1 MAKDP
6 VCGMYVDEK
15 KALFKAEIRGR
26 MYYFCSETCLRTFE
40 KPEVELRNLKRL
52 VAFSVTLTAFIF
64 FFSFFDVLP
73 FFRKNI
79 WLFLFATPVQ
89 FGAGWRYYKGTFDAL
104 KVGTANMDTLIAMG
118 TSAAWGYSTI
128 ITFFPDIFEETEVF
142 FDTAAAIITLI
153 LIGKLLEDISK
164 GRASEALIKLMDLQ
178 PKMAH
183 VIRDEEEV
191 EIPVELVEAGDIVV
205 VRPGEKIPVDGV
217 VIEGHSSV
225 DESMITGESIPVEKK
240 PSDEVIGATLN
251 KVGLLKFKATKV
263 GSDTTLSQIINLVE
277 EAQLSK
283 APMQRLA
290 DYISARFVP
299 SVILIALV
307 SFSLWYFIGDKSF
320 TFSLAIL
327 IAVLIIAC
335 PCALGIATPT
345 AIMVG
350 TGKGA
355 ENGILIK
362 GGEHLE
368 RTYKVQTIVFDKTGT
383 LTKGEPSVTDVVPIN
398 SSEEEILKL
407 ASMAEKGSEHPLG
420 EAIVRGAKVKG
431 LEIPDAESFEAVP
444 GQGVRAVYDGKE
456 ILLGNRK
463 LMENNSIPYEEIE
476 EKIQALEKEG
486 KTVMILTVNKTI
498 TGLIAVADTLKEY
511 SKDAV
516 KKLQEMGI
524 EVIMLTGDNRRTAE
538 AIAKKLGITKVLS
551 EVLPQDKAKVIK
563 KLQDEEKIVGM
574 VGDGIN
580 DAPALA
586 QADVGIAI
594 GSGTDVAVETGDI
607 ILLKD
612 DLRDVVAAI
621 QLSKQ
626 TVRKFKQNL
635 FWAFFYNVALIPLAA
650 GILYPLLGILLDP
663 IYAAAAM
670 SSSSVTVVTNS
681 LLLKRF
687 TPKVV

>member
-15 KALFKAEIRGR
+15 KAPFKAEIRGR

-40 KPEVELRNLKRL
+40 RPEVELRNLKLL
-52 VAFSVTLTAFIF
+52 VVFSFTFTILIF

-73 FFRKNI
+73 FFSKNK

-118 TSAAWGYSTI
+118 TSAAYGYSTI

-142 FDTAAAIITLI
+142 FDTAAAIITLV
-153 LIGKLLEDISK
+153 LVGKLLEDLAK

-183 VIRDEEEV
+183 IIRNGEET
-191 EIPVELVEAGDIVV
+191 EIPVESVEVDDIVV

-225 DESMITGESIPVEKK
+225 DESMITGESIPVEKN
-240 PSDEVIGATLN
+240 PGDEVIGATLN
-251 KVGLLKFKATKV
+251 KVGLLKFKAIKV

-299 SVILIALV
+299 SVILIALFC
-307 SFSLWYFIGDKSF
+307 FSIWYFIGDESF

-362 GGEHLE
+362 SGEYLE
-368 RTYKVQTIVFDKTGT
+368 RAYKVQTIVFDKTGT
-383 LTKGEPSVTDVVPIN
+383 LTKGEPSVTDVVPIEL
-398 SSEEEILKL
+398 SEEVLKL

-420 EAIVRGAKVKG
+420 EAIVKGAKAKG
-431 LEIPDAESFEAVP
+431 LDIPDAESFEAVP
-444 GQGVRAVYDGKE
+444 GQGVKAVYDGEE

-463 LMENNSIPYEEIE
+463 LMENNSIPYEDIE

-486 KTVMILTVNKTI
+486 KTVMILTVNKMI
-498 TGLIAVADTLKEY
+498 KGLIAVADTLKEN

-524 EVIMLTGDNRRTAE
+524 EVIMLTGDNRRTAD
-538 AIAKKLGITKVLS
+538 AIAEKLGITKVLS
-551 EVLPQDKAKVIK
+551 EVLPQDKANVIK
-563 KLQDEEKIVGM
+563 KLQDEGKIVGM

-586 QADVGIAI
+586 QADIGIAI

-607 ILLKD
+607 ILVKD

-635 FWAFFYNVALIPLAA
+635 FWAFFYNTALIPIAA
-650 GILYPLLGILLDP
+650 GLLYPLIGLLLDP

-687 TPKVV
+687 NPKTL

>member
-1 MAKDP
+1 MGKDP
-6 VCGMYVDEK
+6 VCGMYVDEEK
-15 KALFKAEIRGR
+15 TPFKTVIRGR

-40 KPEVELRNLKRL
+40 KPEVELRNLKIL
-52 VAFSVTLTAFIF
+52 VAFSATLTVLIF

-73 FFRKNI
+73 FFRKNV

-89 FGAGWRYYKGTFDAL
+89 FGAGWRYYKGTIDAL

-142 FDTAAAIITLI
+142 FDTAAAIITLV
-153 LIGKLLEDISK
+153 LVGKLLEDLAK

-178 PKMAH
+178 PKKAH
-183 VIRDEEEV
+183 VIREGEEM

-240 PSDEVIGATLN
+240 SGDEVIGATLN
-251 KVGLLKFKATKV
+251 KVGMLKFKATKV

-307 SFSLWYFIGDKSF
+307 SFFSWYLIGDKSF

-362 GGEHLE
+362 GGEYLE

-383 LTKGEPSVTDVVPIN
+383 LTKGEPSVTDVVPIEL
-398 SSEEEILKL
+398 SEEVLKL
-407 ASMAEKGSEHPLG
+407 ASIAEKGSEHPLG
-420 EAIVRGAKVKG
+420 EAIVKGAKGKG
-431 LEIPDAESFEAVP
+431 LDIPDAESFEAVP
-444 GQGVRAVYDGKE
+444 GQGVKVVYDGKE

-463 LMENNSIPYEEIE
+463 LMENNIIPYEEIE

-486 KTVMILTVNKTI
+486 KTVMILTVNKKI
-498 TGLIAVADTLKEY
+498 VGLIAVADTLKEY

-524 EVIMLTGDNRRTAE
+524 EVIMLTGDNRRTAD
-538 AIAKKLGITKVLS
+538 AIAEKLGITNVLS
-551 EVLPQDKAKVIK
+551 EVQPQDKANVIK
-563 KLQDEEKIVGM
+563 KLQDEGKIVGM

-586 QADVGIAI
+586 
-594 GSGTDVAVETGDI
+594 
-607 ILLKD
+607 
-612 DLRDVVAAI
+612 
-621 QLSKQ
+621 
-626 TVRKFKQNL
+626 
-635 FWAFFYNVALIPLAA
+635 
-650 GILYPLLGILLDP
+650 
-663 IYAAAAM
+663 
-670 SSSSVTVVTNS
+670 
-681 LLLKRF
+681 
-687 TPKVV
+687 

>member
-1 MAKDP
+1 MGKDP
-6 VCGMYVDEK
+6 ICGMYVDEEK
-15 KALFKAEIRGR
+15 SPFKAEIRGR
-26 MYYFCSETCLRTFE
+26 MYYFCSESCLRTFE
-40 KPEVELRNLKRL
+40 RPEVELRNLKIL
-52 VAFSVTLTAFIF
+52 VVFSFSFTVLLF
-64 FFSFFDVLP
+64 FFSFFNISP
-73 FFRKNI
+73 FFSKNK

-118 TSAAWGYSTI
+118 TSAAYGYSTI
-128 ITFFPDIFEETEVF
+128 ITFFPSIFEETEVF
-142 FDTAAAIITLI
+142 FDTAAAIITLV
-153 LIGKLLEDISK
+153 LIGKLLEDLAK

-183 VIRDEEEV
+183 VIREGEET
-191 EIPVELVEAGDIVV
+191 EIPVEFVEVDDIVV

-217 VIEGHSSV
+217 VVEGHSSV

-240 PSDEVIGATLN
+240 PEDDVIGATIN

-263 GSDTTLSQIINLVE
+263 GSDTTLSKIIDLVE

-299 SVILIALV
+299 SVILIAV
-307 SFSLWYFIGDKSF
+307 TAFSLWYFIVNESF

-355 ENGILIK
+355 EHGILIK
-362 GGEHLE
+362 GGEYLE

-383 LTKGEPSVTDVVPIN
+383 LTKGEPSVTDVVSIRF
-398 SSEEEILKL
+398 SEEEILKL

-420 EAIVRGAKVKG
+420 EAIVKGAKAKG

-444 GQGVRAVYDGKE
+444 GQGVKAVYGGEE

-463 LMENNSIPYEEIE
+463 LMENNNISYKEIE
-476 EKIQALEKEG
+476 EKIQTFEKEG
-486 KTVMILTVNKTI
+486 KTVMLLTINKTI
-498 TGLIAVADTLKEY
+498 KGLIAVADTLKEH

-524 EVIMLTGDNRRTAE
+524 EVIMLTGDNRRTAD
-538 AIAKKLGITKVLS
+538 AIAEKLGITKVLS
-551 EVLPQDKAKVIK
+551 EVLPQDKANIIK
-563 KLQDEEKIVGM
+563 KLQDEGKIVGM

-586 QADVGIAI
+586 QSDVGIAI

-607 ILLKD
+607 VLIKD

-635 FWAFFYNVALIPLAA
+635 FWAFFYNTALIPIAA

-687 TPKVV
+687 NPKTV

>member
-1 MAKDP
+1 VGKDP
-6 VCGMYVDEK
+6 ICGMYVDEE
-15 KALFKAEIRGR
+15 KAPFKAEIRGR
-26 MYYFCSETCLRTFE
+26 IYYFCSETCLRTFE
-40 KPEVELRNLKRL
+40 RPEVELRNLKIL
-52 VAFSVTLTAFIF
+52 VAFSFSFTVLIF
-64 FFSFFDVLP
+64 FFSFFDISP
-73 FFRKNI
+73 FFSKNK

-118 TSAAWGYSTI
+118 TSAAWGYSSI

-142 FDTAAAIITLI
+142 FDTAAAIITLV
-153 LIGKLLEDISK
+153 LVGKLLEDLAK

-183 VIRDEEEV
+183 VIRGEEET
-191 EIPVELVEAGDIVV
+191 EIPVELVEVDDIVI

-217 VIEGHSSV
+217 VIEGHSSI

-240 PSDEVIGATLN
+240 PGDNVIGATIN

-263 GSDTTLSQIINLVE
+263 GSDTTLSKIIDLVE

-299 SVILIALV
+299 SVILIALF
-307 SFSLWYFIGDKSF
+307 SFSIWYFIGNESF

-362 GGEHLE
+362 GGEYLE

-383 LTKGEPSVTDVVPIN
+383 LTKGEPSVTDVV
-398 SSEEEILKL
+398 SLGLSEEEVLKL
-407 ASMAEKGSEHPLG
+407 AYMAEKGSEHPLG
-420 EAIVRGAKVKG
+420 ESIVKGAKEKG
-431 LEIPDAESFEAVP
+431 LDIPDAESFEAIP
-444 GQGVRAVYDGKE
+444 GQGVKAVYDGEE

-463 LMENNSIPYEEIE
+463 LMENSSIPYKEIE
-476 EKIQALEKEG
+476 EKIQDLEKDG
-486 KTVMILTVNKTI
+486 KTVMILVENKKI
-498 TGLIAVADTLKEY
+498 KGLIAVADTLKEN

-524 EVIMLTGDNRRTAE
+524 EVIMLTGDNRRTAD

-551 EVLPQDKAKVIK
+551 EVLPHDKANVIK
-563 KLQDEEKIVGM
+563 KLQDEGKIVGM

-607 ILLKD
+607 VLIKD

-635 FWAFFYNVALIPLAA
+635 FWAFFYNTALIPIAA

-687 TPKVV
+687 NPKTV